1 MDWNTL
7 LSPLRI
13 ADLEAKIP
21 PTPASGYW
29 TEFDRDYGRAVFSSP
44 VRRLQD
50 KAQVFPMDPTDAVRT
65 RLTHSLEVSSVAR
78 GLARAVAHDEV
89 DNGCATRDQASA
101 IESIAATVALLHD
114 IGNPPFGHAGEGAI
128 RNWVASNSGARGNMT
143 DVEWADFLNFEGNAQ
158 TMRLVSRL
166 QHLARDEG
174 LNLTCGTMAALQKYV
189 PSASHAG
196 SDGRH
201 SHKKPGFFQSEA
213 DLVKSV
219 RNKTGVADG
228 GRNPITLLMEAADD
242 ICFAVV
248 DIEDGV
254 KKGVVRWDAIADGVS
269 QDVVG
274 KNLVDSSA
282 VYLRQK
288 AGHLVGSAKDEAAAQ
303 IFRVHFIAKAVSA
316 CAEAFAQNRTDIM
329 SGSFHREIVEVSTI
343 ANVLQT
349 CKKLAAHHV
358 YSHPGILK
366 MELMGCRVISDLMTM
381 YWKGAVEA
389 DHDGPKRRDGN
400 GMPRRAFA
408 LISENYRRVFAR
420 SISNGASKSYARL
433 QLITDQVCGMTDSY
447 ACRVHSEVLGG

>member
-7 LSPLRI
+7 LCPIRI
-13 ADLEAKIP
+13 ADLDVDPP
-21 PTPASGYW
+21 PTPASEPW

-78 GLARAVAHDEV
+78 GLARSVALTETR
-89 DNGCATRDQASA
+89 NGHATQPQANA
-101 IESIAATVALLHD
+101 IEAIASTVALLHD

-128 RNWVASNSGARGNMT
+128 RNWVEKNPDARKGMS
-143 DVEWADFLNFEGNAQ
+143 DAEWADFKQFEGNAQ
-158 TMRLVSRL
+158 TIRLVSRL

-189 PSASHAG
+189 PSACLAG
-196 SDGRH
+196 KDGRH
-201 SHKKPGFFQSEA
+201 SHKKPGFFQSESN
-213 DLVKSV
+213 LVQSV
-219 RNKTGVADG
+219 RERTGIPND

-248 DIEDGV
+248 DIEDGI
-254 KKGVVRWDAIADGVS
+254 KKGVVAWDQIANSVS
-269 QDVVG
+269 QDALG
-274 KNLVDSSA
+274 KDLVDSSA
-282 VYLRQK
+282 TYLKQK
-288 AGHLVGSAKDEAAAQ
+288 ADHLVGSARDEAVAQ
-303 IFRVHFIAKAVSA
+303 IFRVHFIAKAVAA
-316 CAEAFAQNRTDIM
+316 CARAFTENRTEIM
-329 SGSFHREIVEVSTI
+329 SGSFHRELVEVSTV
-343 ANVLQT
+343 AKVLKT
-349 CKKLAAHHV
+349 CKDLAAQRV

-389 DHDGPKRRDGN
+389 DHDGPKRSDGN

-408 LISENYRRVFAR
+408 LVSENYRRVFAK
-420 SISNGASKSYARL
+420 SISNGVSKSYARL